1 MRHPETIELAEEAYI
16 LASETNG
23 PLHPLVQKVATQLV
37 DLIALYYQGIYR
49 KQMTSVVSIT
59 RILSILLVESTLK
72 VRMSHVV

>member
-1 MRHPETIELAEEAYI
+1 MRHPETIEWVEEAYI

-23 PLHPLVQKVATQLV
+23 PVHPFVQKVATQLV

-59 RILSILLVESTLK
+59 RILVESTLK

>member
-1 MRHPETIELAEEAYI
+1 MRHPETIEWVEEAYI

-23 PLHPLVQKVATQLV
+23 PVHPLVQKVATQLV